1 MKMTNT
7 PRLGM
12 FSVEGNLAIAALI
25 EAHKALKSD
34 WPTIHKALE
43 ALAKSDYNKFGEA
56 LDTDVREA
64 VYVACNC
71 TGDFYI

>member
-1 MKMTNT
+1 MTTT

-12 FSVEGNLAIAALI
+12 FSEEGNLAIAAII
-25 EAHKALKSD
+25 EAHKSLKSD
-34 WPTIHKALE
+34 WPTVYKALE
-43 ALAKSDYNKFGEA
+43 ALAKSDYSKFGEA

-64 VYVACNC
+64 VYNACDC